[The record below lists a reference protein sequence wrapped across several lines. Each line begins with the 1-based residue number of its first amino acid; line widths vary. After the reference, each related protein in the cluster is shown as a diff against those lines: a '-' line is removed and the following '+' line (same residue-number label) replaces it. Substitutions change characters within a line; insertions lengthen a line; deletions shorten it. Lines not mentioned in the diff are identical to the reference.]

1 MTKKKLFSDINE
13 ILQNDGVIAFVTDT
27 VWGIGCLP
35 TSEKA
40 VQRIYEIKKREAK
53 KPLILMS
60 DDIYPL
66 FDYVKQPIE
75 KQAQRLIKDHFPGAL
90 TLVVEKS
97 ENTPDYIT
105 SNMNT
110 VGIRV
115 PNNETFAK
123 ICQSIDG
130 RVLATTSANLSGEA
144 PALTYEEAI
153 KYIGDKVDL
162 VIEDFGCTA
171 KGLASTV
178 AGFKNGEIVIFRQ
191 GEVVI

>member
-1 MTKKKLFSDINE
+1 MFSDIND

-60 DDIYPL
+60 DDVYPL

-75 KQAQRLIKDHFPGAL
+75 KQAQKLIKDHFPGAL

-115 PNNETFAK
+115 PDNETFAN
-123 ICQSIDG
+123 ICRNIDE
-130 RVLATTSANLSGEA
+130 RVLATTSANISGEA
-144 PALTYEEAI
+144 PALTYDEALN
-153 KYIGDKVDL
+153 YIGDKVDL
-162 VIEDFGCTA
+162 VIPDYGCVA
-171 KGLASTV
+171 KGKASTV
-178 AGFKNGEIVIFRQ
+178 VGFKDSEVIIFRQ
-191 GEVVI
+191 GEIQL

>member
-1 MTKKKLFSDINE
+1 MQKCIITAETTCDLPQE
-13 ILQNDGVIAFVTDT
+13 ILKERNFRTIPITVILGVEQKKDGA
-27 VWGIGCLP
+27 
-35 TSEKA
+35 
-40 VQRIYEIKKREAK
+40 EIKAEE
-53 KPLILMS
+53 
-60 DDIYPL
+60 L

-97 ENTPDYIT
+97 ENTPNYIT

-115 PNNETFAK
+115 PNNDTFAK

-153 KYIGDKVDL
+153 EYIGDKVDL

-178 AGFKNGEIVIFRQ
+178 AGFKDGEVVIFRQ

>member
-1 MTKKKLFSDINE
+1 MFSNINQ
-13 ILQNDGVIAFVTDT
+13 ILKNDGVIAFVTDT

-35 TSEKA
+35 NSKKA
-40 VQRIYEIKKREAK
+40 VERIYEIKKREAK

-66 FDYVKQPIE
+66 FDYIKQPIK
-75 KQAQRLIKDHFPGAL
+75 KQAQRLIKDYFPGAL

-97 ENTPDYIT
+97 ESTPDYIT
-105 SNMNT
+105 SGMNT

-153 KYIGDKVDL
+153 NYIGDKVDL
-162 VIEDFGCTA
+162 VIPDYGNSA
-171 KGLASTV
+171 RGIASTV
-178 AGFKNGEIVIFRQ
+178 AGFNDDKIIVFRQ
-191 GEVVI
+191 GEIII

>member
-1 MTKKKLFSDINE
+1 MTKRKIFSDINE
-13 ILQNDGVIAFVTDT
+13 ILNNDGVIAFVTDT

-40 VQRIYEIKKREAK
+40 VQRIYEIKNREAQ

-75 KQAQRLIKDHFPGAL
+75 KQAQRLIKNHFPGAL

-123 ICQSIDG
+123 ICQSIDS
-130 RVLATTSANLSGEA
+130 RVLATTSANISGEA

-162 VIEDFGCTA
+162 VIEDFGCSA

-178 AGFKNGEIVIFRQ
+178 AGFKDGEVVIFRQ
-191 GEVVI
+191 GEIVI

>member
-1 MTKKKLFSDINE
+1 MNRVNE
-13 ILQNDGVIAFVTDT
+13 ILNNDGVIAFVTDT

-35 TSEKA
+35 TSQKA
-40 VQRIYEIKKREAK
+40 VQRIYDIKKREAK

-75 KQAQRLIKDHFPGAL
+75 KQAQILIKKHFPGAL

-97 ENTPDYIT
+97 TNAPDYIT
-105 SNMNT
+105 SNMDT

-115 PNNETFAK
+115 PNNETFAN
-123 ICQSIDG
+123 ICKSIDS
-130 RVLATTSANLSGEA
+130 RVLATTSANLSGEK
-144 PALTYEEAI
+144 PALTYEEALL
-153 KYIGDKVDL
+153 YIGDKVDL
-162 VIEDFGCTA
+162 VIEDLGNTA

-178 AGFKNGEIVIFRQ
+178 VGFKNNEPIIYRQ
-191 GEVVI
+191 GEIII

>member
-1 MTKKKLFSDINE
+1 MDKINE
-13 ILQNDGVIAFVTDT
+13 ILNNDGVIAFVTDT
-27 VWGIGCLP
+27 VWGLGCLP

-40 VQRIYEIKKREAK
+40 VQRIYEIKHREAK

-66 FDYVKQPIE
+66 FDYVKQPII
-75 KQAQRLIKDHFPGAL
+75 KPAQRLIKDFFPGAL

-115 PNNETFAK
+115 PENETFAK
-123 ICQSIDG
+123 ICQSING
-130 RVLATTSANLSGEA
+130 RVLATTSANISGEA
-144 PALTYEEAI
+144 PALTYEEALS
-153 KYIGDKVDL
+153 YIGDKVDL
-162 VIEDFGCTA
+162 IIPDYGCVA
-171 KGLASTV
+171 KGKASTV
-178 AGFKNGEIVIFRQ
+178 VGFKDNEIVVFRQ
-191 GEVVI
+191 GEIQL

>member
-1 MTKKKLFSDINE
+1 MFSKINQ
-13 ILQNDGVIAFVTDT
+13 ILNNDGVIAFVTDT

-40 VQRIYEIKKREAK
+40 VKRIYEIKKREAK

-97 ENTPDYIT
+97 ESTPDYIT
-105 SNMNT
+105 SGMNT

-130 RVLATTSANLSGEA
+130 RVLATTSANISGE
-144 PALTYEEAI
+144 PAALSYEEAFA
-153 KYIGDKVDL
+153 YIGNDVDL
-162 VIEDFGCTA
+162 VIEDYDCKA

-178 AGFKNGEIVIFRQ
+178 AGFKDGETIIYRQ
-191 GEVVI
+191 GEVII

>member
-1 MTKKKLFSDINE
+1 MFSNINK

-27 VWGIGCLP
+27 VWGLGCLP

-66 FDYVKQPIE
+66 LDYVKLPIE

-105 SNMNT
+105 SGMNT

-115 PNNETFAK
+115 PNNETFAN
-123 ICQSIDG
+123 ICKSIDG
-130 RVLATTSANLSGEA
+130 RVLATTSANLSGE
-144 PALTYEEAI
+144 PAALSFKEAEA
-153 KYIGDKVDL
+153 YIG
-162 VIEDFGCTA
+162 
-171 KGLASTV
+171 
-178 AGFKNGEIVIFRQ
+178 
-191 GEVVI
+191 

>member
-1 MTKKKLFSDINE
+1 
-13 ILQNDGVIAFVTDT
+13 
-27 VWGIGCLP
+27 
-35 TSEKA
+35 
-40 VQRIYEIKKREAK
+40 
-53 KPLILMS
+53 MS

-123 ICQSIDG
+123 ICRSIEG
-130 RVLATTSANLSGEA
+130 RVLATTSANISGEA
-144 PALTYEEAI
+144 PALTYNEALN
-153 KYIGDKVDL
+153 YIGDKVDL
-162 VIEDFGCTA
+162 IIEDLGDIREE
-171 KGLASTV
+171 TV
-178 AGFKNGEIVIFRQ
+178 KLREHYGFTRQKILQFSLDLENIFF
-191 GEVVI
+191 IK

>member
-1 MTKKKLFSDINE
+1 MFSELNK

-40 VQRIYEIKKREAK
+40 VKRIYEIKKREAK

-75 KQAQRLIKDHFPGAL
+75 KQAQILIKKHFPGAL
-90 TLVVEKS
+90 TLVLEKS

-105 SNMNT
+105 SGMNT

-115 PNNETFAK
+115 PNNETFGK

-130 RVLATTSANLSGEA
+130 RVLATTSANISGEP
-144 PALTYEEAI
+144 PALTYEETLD
-153 KYIGDKVDL
+153 YIGNEVDI
-162 VIEDFGCTA
+162 VIKDFGYSA

-178 AGFKNGEIVIFRQ
+178 VGFNNEQTVIFRQ
-191 GEVVI
+191 GEIII